1 MGELVSVVVPCRNEE
16 NHIALCLDSLLAND
30 HPQKEILVVD
40 GMSTD
45 HTRSVVSQY
54 VSRHDNVGLL
64 DNPAGITAAALNTGI
79 HRAAGTYIMV
89 AGAHASFPPHYISTL
104 LKYLQESEA
113 VGVGGSMVTRANGG
127 TIGHSI
133 ARVLSNKVGVGNS
146 LFRLGAG
153 EFLSVDTV
161 PFGIYHRRVFE
172 QVGGYDERLVR
183 NQDIEFSRRV
193 TRQMGPLYLVPRV
206 ACCYYFK
213 GKYGLLGRSNLKN
226 GLWNVFVAGIT
237 RRLSAVSPRHFVP
250 LLAILLILATFF
262 LGWWVHETFW
272 MLLAAMGA
280 GYLSLVLLT
289 AIRINN
295 RRTSIPAI
303 LWAFIVLHFSYGLG
317 SLLGVL
323 ALPWVYLK
331 RIITPRRSHPNKK
344 FSA

>member
-1 MGELVSVVVPCRNEE
+1 MVSVVVPCRNEE
-16 NHIALCLDSLLAND
+16 NYIALCLDSLLAND
-30 HPQKEILVVD
+30 YPHKEILVVD

-45 HTRSVVSQY
+45 HTRRVVNQY
-54 VSRHDNVGLL
+54 VSRHDNVELL

-79 HRAAGTYIMV
+79 HRAAGSYIMV

-104 LKYLQESEA
+104 LQYLQGSEA
-113 VGVGGSMVTRANGG
+113 VGVGGSMITRANDG

-146 LFRLGAG
+146 FFRLGASG
-153 EFLSVDTV
+153 PLAVDTV

-172 QVGGYDERLVR
+172 RVGGYDERLVR

-193 TRQMGPLYLVPRV
+193 TRQMGPLYLVPQV
-206 ACCYYFK
+206 TCSYYFK
-213 GKYGLLGRSNLKN
+213 GKYGLLARSNLKN
-226 GLWNVFVAGIT
+226 GLWNVLVAGIT

-250 LLAILLILATFF
+250 LLGILLILATFF
-262 LGWWVHETFW
+262 LGWWVHEAFW
-272 MLLAAMGA
+272 LILAAMGV

-295 RRTSIPAI
+295 HQTSMPAI
-303 LWAFIVLHFSYGLG
+303 LWAFISLHFSYGLG

-323 ALPWVYLK
+323 SLPWVCLK
-331 RIITPRRSHPNKK
+331 RFISPRCSPRRSPRC
-344 FSA
+344 SPRR

>member
-1 MGELVSVVVPCRNEE
+1 MVSVVVPCRNEE
-16 NHIALCLDSLLAND
+16 NYIALCLDSLLAND
-30 HPQKEILVVD
+30 YPHKELLVVD

-45 HTRSVVSQY
+45 QTRSVVNQY
-54 VSRHDNVGLL
+54 VSRHDNVVLF

-79 HRAAGTYIMV
+79 RQAAGTYIMV

-104 LKYLQESEA
+104 LKYLRESEA

-153 EFLSVDTV
+153 EPLSVDTV

-172 QVGGYDERLVR
+172 RVGGYDERLVR

-206 ACCYYFK
+206 TCCYYFK
-213 GKYGLLGRSNLKN
+213 GKYGLLGRSNLRN
-226 GLWNVFVAGIT
+226 GLWNVLVAGIT

-250 LLAILLILATFF
+250 LLGILLILTSAF
-262 LGWWVHETFW
+262 LGWWVHEAFW
-272 MLLAAMGA
+272 MLLAALGA
-280 GYLSLVLLT
+280 GYLTLVLLT

-295 RRTSIPAI
+295 RRTSMAAI

-323 ALPWVYLK
+323 GLPWLYLK
-331 RIITPRRSHPNKK
+331 RFISPSP
-344 FSA
+344 